1 MQKLFFTRTFLA
13 FCGIFHGKK
22 SEKIV
27 HFSRHRNSFSR
38 PKKTLLV
45 PTHLCIFFCL
55 FLCLTVFRSA
65 RMSSHMKKKVN
76 FLFFGF
82 IYFITSFARNF
93 CELFYWMCNWIP
105 RRGVQVM
112 QTCISFKFRE
122 YQAYHPLPTKQGLK
136 VIVSEHS
143 NLAAKIAAL
152 CKVTKWQVQN
162 LR

>member
-65 RMSSHMKKKVN
+65 RMSSQMKNSK
-76 FLFFGF
+76 FPFFGF

-93 CELFYWMCNWIP
+93 CELFYRMCNWIP
-105 RRGVQVM
+105 RRRVQVGTG
-112 QTCISFKFRE
+112 TCHFVTLHN
-122 YQAYHPLPTKQGLK
+122 AT
-136 VIVSEHS
+136 V
-143 NLAAKIAAL
+143 LAARCECSLTI
-152 CKVTKWQVQN
+152 T
-162 LR
+162 LRPSFVGSG